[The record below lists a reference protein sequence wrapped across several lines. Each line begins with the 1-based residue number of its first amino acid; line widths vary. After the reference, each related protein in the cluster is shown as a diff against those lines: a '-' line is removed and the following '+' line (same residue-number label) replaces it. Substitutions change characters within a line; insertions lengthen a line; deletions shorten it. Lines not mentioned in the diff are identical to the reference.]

1 MAGLGE
7 EFAPLS
13 GVLQKKYFA
22 LSSANTFFF
31 SLFPGWLLALGFCFE
46 NSNLGVANASESSE
60 VLLKLEGKKNSLERA
75 LRGSVIINIY
85 LSPDI
90 IFVKKFT
97 QPQFLAPKIYAKKA

>member
-22 LSSANTFFF
+22 LSSANPTFFFYFYISGVLQIYFSF
-31 SLFPGWLLALGFCFE
+31 SLFPGWLFALGFCFE

-60 VLLKLEGKKNSLERA
+60 VLLKLEGKKNSLEGA
-75 LRGSVIINIY
+75 LRGSAIMINIY
-85 LSPDI
+85 LSP
-90 IFVKKFT
+90 
-97 QPQFLAPKIYAKKA
+97 